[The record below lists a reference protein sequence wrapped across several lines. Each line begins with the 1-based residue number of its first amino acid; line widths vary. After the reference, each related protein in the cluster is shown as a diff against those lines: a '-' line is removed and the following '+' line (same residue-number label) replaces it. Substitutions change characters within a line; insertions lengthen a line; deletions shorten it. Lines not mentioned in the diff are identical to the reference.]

1 MNNDKFVIAKNI
13 KEFIMILDDYLVNY
27 PKRYYELRNK
37 MMNDSYKLL
46 ELVYLANYK
55 EVEDRKPIQLEALV
69 RINLIDFYI
78 EESYKRKIIS
88 DKQSISISNK
98 LLTINKMLYKWIDD
112 EKC

>member
-13 KEFIMILDDYLVNY
+13 KDFIMTLDDYLVNY

-37 MMNDSYKLL
+37 TMNDSYKLL

-98 LLTINKMLYKWIDD
+98 LFIINKMLYKWIDD

>member
-88 DKQSISISNK
+88 DKQSTSISNK